1 MHSETRACLFDF
13 CTTRQEMERVL
24 QAADL
29 CRECRATLG
38 RASFPVERVERLAK
52 VVRSL
57 ATPAVI
63 VH

>member
-1 MHSETRACLFDF
+1 
-13 CTTRQEMERVL
+13 MERVL

-29 CRECRATLG
+29 CQECRAALG

-52 VVRSL
+52 VVRTL

>member
-1 MHSETRACLFDF
+1 
-13 CTTRQEMERVL
+13 MERVL

-29 CRECRATLG
+29 CNECRATLG
-38 RASFPVERVERLAK
+38 SASFPVERLERLAK
-52 VVRSL
+52 LVRTL